1 MRAISIIKSEHKNLG
16 AILYSLDKLIEEID
30 SGKQPD
36 FSIFHG
42 LFTYLDR
49 FLDRYHHPKENHH
62 LFPKLLLRAPETE
75 SLVRELGQQHIEG
88 EILFVGMLKALSA
101 YEFSGAQEF
110 PHFRDSVTSYS
121 EFERKHAQKEEDE
134 VLTRAREVLEP
145 SDWDEIDAAFDA
157 NEDPLFGDKWNNEFS
172 DLLDRLINRLPA
184 PLGLGDDWK

>member
-1 MRAISIIKSEHKNLG
+1 MRAISIIKSEHKNLD

-42 LFTYLDR
+42 LCTYLDR
-49 FLDRYHHPKENHH
+49 FLDRYHHPKENHP

-75 SLVRELGQQHIEG
+75 SLIRELGQQHIEG
-88 EILFVGMLKALSA
+88 EILFVEMLKALSA

-110 PHFRDSVTSYS
+110 PHFRDTVTSYT
-121 EFERKHAQKEEDE
+121 EFERKHAQKEEDG

-157 NEDPLFGDKWNNEFS
+157 NEDPLFGDKWSNEFS

>member
-88 EILFVGMLKALSA
+88 EILFVGMLEALSA

-110 PHFRDSVTSYS
+110 PHFRDSVTSYT